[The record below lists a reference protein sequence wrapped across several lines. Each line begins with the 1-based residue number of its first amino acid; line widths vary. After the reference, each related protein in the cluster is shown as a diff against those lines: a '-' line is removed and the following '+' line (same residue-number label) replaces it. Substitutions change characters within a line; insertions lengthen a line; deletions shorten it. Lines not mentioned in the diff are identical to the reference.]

1 MWPQPRMGDSVSVS
15 ARVERTG
22 ERGEVMPGR
31 MERLEKA
38 TGQGCAGPVG
48 APSCREEGLG
58 RALVVGVASAPQ
70 VTPEPEPAFPRA
82 AGCRCHCVPILRL
95 IFIQQLLWR
104 PLEGSG

>member
-38 TGQGCAGPVG
+38 TGQGCAGPV
-48 APSCREEGLG
+48 APPPAGRKGWEEHLW
-58 RALVVGVASAPQ
+58 LVS
-70 VTPEPEPAFPRA
+70 
-82 AGCRCHCVPILRL
+82 H
-95 IFIQQLLWR
+95 QLLRSLPSLSR
-104 PLEGSG
+104 PSHALRDADVTVFPSSD